1 MSVWTLVILC
11 LAGAGLWYFFPKMP
25 RIAQIVVAIIGCI
38 ACLLVILNALGVS
51 TGLHF

>member
-1 MSVWTLVILC
+1 VSVWTIVILC
-11 LAGAGLWYFFPKMP
+11 LAGVGLYFFFPKMP
-25 RIAQIVVAIIGCI
+25 TIAQIIVAIIGCI